1 MKNYLQMVKKTDSST
16 SFQHGS
22 LNLDQKNKIVFTSYS
37 KKNFYAR
44 AEVSQFVLRA
54 GHTPINPFMNFDYN
68 LSGVV
73 DKSLIRVANNT
84 LMAAADEL
92 WVFGDIS
99 DGVLVEIYLAKKQSK
114 LVRYFMI
121 HNSDFQEVDESS
133 VRLEDVSE
141 WQWEYVRL
149 GKDLARWH
157 PRLRFHKTYPLI
169 YPAYSK
175 RNFYLQMHISKYCLE
190 NHVVPLNPFMLFR
203 YFIGDSVSRD
213 TIYRANNNIVRIAD
227 EVWVFDE
234 VSDGV
239 LAEIKLKK
247 DRGHAVKYF
256 RHASDSFPITYRKAS
271 SLQVQFEDAKLEEYR
286 NLL

>member
-1 MKNYLQMVKKTDSST
+1 MIVSTNKVK

-22 LNLDQKNKIVFTSYS
+22 LNLDQENMIIFTSYS
-37 KKNFYAR
+37 KKNFYTR

-73 DKSLIRVANNT
+73 DRSLIRVANNT
-84 LMAAADEL
+84 MIAAADEL

-99 DGVLVEIYLAKKQSK
+99 DGVLVEIYLAKKQNK
-114 LVRYFMI
+114 HVRYFMI
-121 HNSDFQEVDESS
+121 SNNDFHEVDELSA
-133 VRLEDVSE
+133 RLEDVSE

-149 GKDLARWH
+149 GRDLARWH
-157 PRLRFHKTYPLI
+157 PRLRFHKTYPLV

-175 RNFYLQMHISKYCLE
+175 HNFYLQMHISKYCLE

-203 YFIGDSVSRD
+203 YFIGDSVSRE

-239 LAEIKLKK
+239 LAEVKLKK
-247 DRGHAVKYF
+247 ERGHVVKYF
-256 RHASDSFPITYRKAS
+256 SHTSDSFPITYRKLS
-271 SLQVQFEDAKLEEYR
+271 PLQVRFEDGGLEQYR
-286 NLL
+286 NLLSE